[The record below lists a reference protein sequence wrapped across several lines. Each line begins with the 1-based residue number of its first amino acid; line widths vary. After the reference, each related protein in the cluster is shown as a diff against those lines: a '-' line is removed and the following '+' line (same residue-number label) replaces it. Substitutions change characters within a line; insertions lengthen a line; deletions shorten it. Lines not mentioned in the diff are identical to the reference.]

1 MIRFSLRNH
10 QKGLHMKKQFF
21 FSLVLSISTSA
32 MAAES
37 LNTKVHNQY
46 QSLRAMGMG
55 NAFTTVADDYSAL
68 LYNPAVLARK
78 KRGEIQFTLA
88 GAGVSS
94 STMTIMTDISDAE
107 KNAVGDTA
115 KATAISG
122 VLDQYYGKP
131 LGARV
136 QAAELFWVRPNWGIA
151 LIPLDLTLD
160 MTVNRQLGPSLDL
173 NIKKDT
179 TLAYGYGKQVTPT
192 ISAGVLAKF
201 IHRDSVEQAVSALE
215 LATNSNV
222 LSSDRFKE
230 GTNIDAEIGFIWTP
244 EFTKTVKIEK
254 VVPADDLQI
263 ETKPAVPSS
272 GDATAATTE
281 KTDEE
286 KKEDDTKR
294 DPQSELLAQNSS
306 SDMSSADQTV
316 AAPVEEKKPEVQA
329 EATTKTEITTPLA
342 FSFVVR
348 NLVSSEFT
356 KSTMV
361 NKDATTAPTKNPRV
375 MDIGVGYDLTTLGDL
390 KLRLT
395 AEAKNL
401 LHPNTTVRKST
412 HAGFEFDYS
421 PGTWFKTQFRAG
433 VNQMY
438 FTAGMTLL
446 LGIVE
451 IDAVTYGEEVGTST
465 TNVENRVNAVKI
477 GFNF

>member
-1 MIRFSLRNH
+1 
-10 QKGLHMKKQFF
+10 MKKQFF
-21 FSLVLSISTSA
+21 LSLVLSISTSA
-32 MAAES
+32 IAAES

-94 STMTIMTDISDAE
+94 STTTIMTDISDAE

-131 LGARV
+131 LGARI
-136 QAAELFWVRPNWGIA
+136 QTAELFWVRPNWGVA

-179 TLAYGYGKQVTPT
+179 TLAYGYGKQVTSS

-222 LSSDRFKE
+222 LSKDRFKE
-230 GTNIDAEIGFIWTP
+230 GTNIDVELGFLWAP
-244 EFTKTVKIEK
+244 EFTKIVKIEK
-254 VVPADDLQI
+254 TAPIEDMKI
-263 ETKPAVPSS
+263 ETKPAVSSS
-272 GDATAATTE
+272 GDSTAATTE

-286 KKEDDTKR
+286 KKEDETKR
-294 DPQSELLAQNSS
+294 EPQFELLAQNSS
-306 SDMSSADQTV
+306 SDVSSADQTV
-316 AAPVEEKKPEVQA
+316 AAPVEEKKPEIVA
-329 EATTKTEITTPLA
+329 ATPEPETKTEVTTPLT
-342 FSFVVR
+342 FSFVAR
-348 NLVSSEFT
+348 NLINSEFS
-356 KSTMV
+356 KSTIV
-361 NKDATTAPTKNPRV
+361 NKDATTAPTKNSRTI
-375 MDIGVGYDLTTLGDL
+375 DIGAGYDLASMGDL
-390 KLRLT
+390 KIRLT

-401 LHPNTTVRKST
+401 MHPNTTVRKST

-421 PGTWFKTQFRAG
+421 PGTWFETQFRAG
-433 VNQMY
+433 MNQMY
-438 FTAGMTLL
+438 FTAGLTLL
-446 LGIVE
+446 LGVVE

>member
-1 MIRFSLRNH
+1 
-10 QKGLHMKKQFF
+10 MKKQFF

-254 VVPADDLQI
+254 AAPTDEMQI
-263 ETKPAVPSS
+263 ETKPAVSS
-272 GDATAATTE
+272 SSDTTAATTE

-286 KKEDDTKR
+286 KKEDDAKR
-294 DPQSELLAQNSS
+294 NPQSELMAVNSS
-306 SDMSSADQTV
+306 SDASSADQTV

-342 FSFVVR
+342 FSLVVR
-348 NLVSSEFT
+348 NLVSAEFT

-375 MDIGVGYDLTTLGDL
+375 MDIGVGYDLTTLGDDL

-401 LHPNTTVRKST
+401 LHPNTSVRKST

-438 FTAGMTLL
+438 FTAGLTLL

-451 IDAVTYGEEVGTST
+451 IDAVTYGEEVGTTT